1 MVQSSLE
8 QTNFGSFSFSYIRK
22 QFWRKKKKTIVF
34 EIEYCVV
41 IQLAS
46 QGLFWAKFPK
56 QNRRDFL
63 SVGEKTTKKEQQIV
77 KLFWNENCWVLC
89 NSFFFHK
96 TFQRRLLILQVL
108 QRKNFFLVSCKVLFN
123 FPNNRYLPSRSERFS
138 EQSEQ
143 KLKFPSRVVL
153 NERVA
158 GEKKKIFFAK
168 PWPKILFQKNS
179 GGHICFRT
187 REKCSQSTETLKKWS
202 PFVYS
207 AQRKPA
213 KLSWNFSK
221 FFFRFR
227 RFWE

>member
-1 MVQSSLE
+1 MVVVSW
-8 QTNFGSFSFSYIRK
+8 TNKIWEFFF
-22 QFWRKKKKTIVF
+22 FLHKKTVLEEEKKSIVF
-34 EIEYCVV
+34 EIEGCCGV

-56 QNRRDFL
+56 QNRRVFL

-96 TFQRRLLILQVL
+96 KFQRRLLILQVL
-108 QRKNFFLVSCKVLFN
+108 QRKHFFLVSCKLLFN

-158 GEKKKIFFAK
+158 GEKKNFFLQNHDPRHSSKKTAEVVSVLEPEK
-168 PWPKILFQKNS
+168 SAHKVQRHLKNDLLLFTPLKENL
-179 GGHICFRT
+179 
-187 REKCSQSTETLKKWS
+187 QS
-202 PFVYS
+202 
-207 AQRKPA
+207 
-213 KLSWNFSK
+213 
-221 FFFRFR
+221 
-227 RFWE
+227 

>member
-1 MVQSSLE
+1 MVVVSW
-8 QTNFGSFSFSYIRK
+8 TNKIWEFFF
-22 QFWRKKKKTIVF
+22 FLHKKTVLEEEKKSIVF
-34 EIEYCVV
+34 EIEGCCGV

-56 QNRRDFL
+56 QNRRVFL

-96 TFQRRLLILQVL
+96 KFQRRLLILQVL

-158 GEKKKIFFAK
+158 GGKKKIFFAK
-168 PWPKILFQKNS
+168 PWPKTLFQKNS
-179 GGHICFRT
+179 GGRICVRT

-213 KLSWNFSK
+213 KLRVNKMSFLEK
-221 FFFRFR
+221 KGL
-227 RFWE
+227 